1 MTILLNLVIH
11 NTYVDQHTDG
21 VVVISA
27 TGGWTSVISTSVV
40 LLTSASA
47 DVDIVATG
55 SWVLNHVVTWS
66 LTTVGPTAANLSA
79 TVCPQ
84 AGVFPVNCLGFETV
98 KLPTTDASVSLSH
111 PKVVVASVSLTHPEI
126 VVAADSGSCKAQQLD
141 IIIVSCE
148 GMSIFIPTAFI
159 RKCTKTTN
167 VTSLNRLTRLES
179 VFHQL
184 FVCL

>member
-11 NTYVDQHTDG
+11 NTYVEQPTDG
-21 VVVISA
+21 GVVISA

-98 KLPTTDASVSLSH
+98 ELPTTDASVSLSQ
-111 PKVVVASVSLTHPEI
+111 PKVVVASVSLSQPK
-126 VVAADSGSCKAQQLD
+126 VVVVSSGSCKAQQLD
-141 IIIVSCE
+141 VIIVSL
-148 GMSIFIPTAFI
+148 
-159 RKCTKTTN
+159 RK
-167 VTSLNRLTRLES
+167 
-179 VFHQL
+179 
-184 FVCL
+184 

>member
-11 NTYVDQHTDG
+11 NTYVEQHTDG

-98 KLPTTDASVSLSH
+98 ELPTTDASVSLSQ
-111 PKVVVASVSLTHPEI
+111 PKVVVASVSRSHPE
-126 VVAADSGSCKAQQLD
+126 VVVVSSGSCKAQQLD
-141 IIIVSCE
+141 VIIVSL
-148 GMSIFIPTAFI
+148 
-159 RKCTKTTN
+159 RK
-167 VTSLNRLTRLES
+167 
-179 VFHQL
+179 
-184 FVCL
+184 